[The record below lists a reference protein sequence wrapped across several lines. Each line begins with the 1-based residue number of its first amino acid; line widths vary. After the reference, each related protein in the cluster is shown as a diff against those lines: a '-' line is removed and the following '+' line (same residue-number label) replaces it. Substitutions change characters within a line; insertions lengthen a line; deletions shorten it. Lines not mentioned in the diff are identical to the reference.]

1 MIGRTGAL
9 AGALAGLVYL
19 GLWGAY
25 AVIGTWQIPG
35 WFVLAL
41 GGGVVLSSAVV
52 TEVLVARLEAAERSQ
67 DI

>member
-1 MIGRTGAL
+1 MIGRTGAI

-25 AVIGTWQIPG
+25 AVLGTWQVPA
-35 WFVLAL
+35 WFVVAL
-41 GGGVVLSSAVV
+41 GVGVVLSSAVV
-52 TEVLVARLEAAERSQ
+52 TEVLVARLEATERSQ